1 MALLML
7 RSLKDSLEPKLIT
20 LWQIRGYSRSD
31 LYADLIAGLVV
42 AIVALPLAM
51 AIAIASNLPP
61 ERGLF
66 TAIVAGFIISA
77 HGGSR
82 YQIGG
87 PTAAFIVTVAT
98 VAMEHGYE
106 GLVLATIMAGIIL
119 MIMALVRAGELI
131 KFIPYPVIVGFTSGI
146 ALLIAFSQLRDFF
159 GLEVESIPPDFIHKL
174 MVYLTHLH
182 ETNIVA
188 VTVSLI
194 SIAIIIFLKKYV
206 PKIPGPIVVVT
217 LAGLAVWMF
226 HLPIETIESRFGSIP
241 SMLPAPTW
249 PDISFE
255 KVRQLLPDA
264 ITIATLAAIES
275 LLSAVVADGMTGTHH
290 KSNAELL
297 GQGTAN
303 IASGFFGGLPA
314 TGAIA
319 RTATNIKAGARTP
332 VAGIMHAFWLF
343 IFMLF
348 LAPLIVKVP
357 LAALAA
363 ILIVVAWNMSEIKH
377 IKEIMKAPRSDRIIL
392 LVTFTLTVM
401 VDLNFAIQAGIA
413 LASILFIDS
422 MMKSTHIHAVE
433 NEEEDPDSIAR
444 KILPEGV
451 EVYEI
456 EGPLFFGV
464 AEKFI
469 DTLSLFEHPPKVFIL
484 RMRHVPLID
493 ASGLH
498 ALEILHERFVKQQ
511 TVLILSG
518 VRPEVRTHIVES
530 GLNTLIGDENI
541 VEHINKAIL
550 RASQITGTA
559 QTYHEGDVQSK
570 T

>member
-1 MALLML
+1 ML
-7 RSLKDSLEPKLIT
+7 RSLKDSLEPKLMT
-20 LWQIRGYSRSD
+20 LWRIQGYSKSD
-31 LYADLIAGLVV
+31 FYADLIAGLVV

-87 PTAAFIVTVAT
+87 PTAAFIVTVAM

-131 KFIPYPVIVGFTSGI
+131 KFIPYPVVIGFTSGI
-146 ALLIAFSQLRDFF
+146 ALLIAFSQVRDFF
-159 GLEVESIPPDFIHKL
+159 GLEVDNIPPDFIHKL
-174 MVYLTHLH
+174 MLYLAHLD
-182 ETNIVA
+182 EMNIYA
-188 VTVSLI
+188 VIVSLI
-194 SIAIIIFLKKYV
+194 SIAIILFFKKYI
-206 PKIPGPIVVVT
+206 PKIPGPIVVVV
-217 LAGLAVWMF
+217 LAALAVWMF
-226 HLPIETIESRFGSIP
+226 HLPIETIESRFGPIP

-255 KVRQLLPDA
+255 KLRQLLPDA

-290 KSNAELL
+290 KSNAELF
-297 GQGTAN
+297 GQGAAN

-332 VAGIMHAFWLF
+332 MAGIMHALWLF
-343 IFMLF
+343 VFMLF
-348 LAPLIVKVP
+348 LAPLIIKVP

-392 LVTFTLTVM
+392 VVTFALTVL

-422 MMKSTHIHAVE
+422 MMKATKIRVFE
-433 NEEEDPDSIAR
+433 NEEDPDSIDR
-444 KILPEGV
+444 KAVPQDV

-456 EGPLFFGV
+456 QGPLFFGV
-464 AEKFI
+464 AEKLI
-469 DTLSLFEHPPKVFIL
+469 DTLTLFEHPPKVFIL

-493 ASGLH
+493 AAGLH
-498 ALEILHERFVKQQ
+498 ALEILHERLTKQQ

-518 VRPEVRTHIVES
+518 VRPEVQSHIVKAS
-530 GLNTLIGDENI
+530 LNRLIGNENI
-541 VEHINKAIL
+541 VDHINKAII

-559 QTYHEGDVQSK
+559 QTYNEGDVQSN

>member
-1 MALLML
+1 ML
-7 RSLKDSLEPKLIT
+7 RSLKDSLEPKLMT
-20 LWQIRGYSRSD
+20 LWRIRGYSKSD
-31 LYADLIAGLVV
+31 FYSDLIAGLVV

-119 MIMALVRAGELI
+119 MIMALVHAGELI

-146 ALLIAFSQLRDFF
+146 ALLIAFSQVRDFF
-159 GLEVESIPPDFIHKL
+159 GLQVESIPPDFIHKL
-174 MVYLTHLH
+174 MVYLAHLD
-182 ETNIVA
+182 EMNSVA
-188 VTVSLI
+188 VIVSLT
-194 SIAIIIFLKKYV
+194 SIAIILLTKKYI
-206 PKIPGPIVVVT
+206 PKIPGPIIVVV
-217 LAGLAVWMF
+217 LGALAVWMF

-249 PDISFE
+249 PEISFE
-255 KVRQLLPDA
+255 KLRQLLPDA

-290 KSNAELL
+290 KSNAELF
-297 GQGTAN
+297 GQGAAN

-332 VAGIMHAFWLF
+332 MAGIMHALWLF
-343 IFMLF
+343 LFML
-348 LAPLIVKVP
+348 LLSPLIIKVP

-363 ILIVVAWNMSEIKH
+363 ILMVVAWNMSEIKH
-377 IKEIMKAPRSDRIIL
+377 VKEIMKAPRSDRIIL
-392 LVTFTLTVM
+392 IVTFTLTVL

-422 MMKSTHIHAVE
+422 MMKATHIHVVE
-433 NEEEDPDSIAR
+433 NEEEDPDSISN

-464 AEKFI
+464 AEKLI
-469 DTLSLFEHPPKVFIL
+469 DVLSLFERPPKVFIL

-493 ASGLH
+493 AAGLH
-498 ALEILHERFVKQQ
+498 ALEILHERLTNQHTAF
-511 TVLILSG
+511 ILSG
-518 VRPEVRTHIVES
+518 VRPEVQSHIVKAS
-530 GLNTLIGDENI
+530 LNRLIGNENI
-541 VEHINKAIL
+541 VDHINKAII
-550 RASQITGTA
+550 RASQMI
-559 QTYHEGDVQSK
+559 QESQL
-570 T
+570 

>member
-1 MALLML
+1 ML
-7 RSLKDSLEPKLIT
+7 RSLKDSLEPKLMR
-20 LWQIRGYSRSD
+20 LWRTRGYSKSD
-31 LYADLIAGLVV
+31 FYADLIAGLVV

-119 MIMALVRAGELI
+119 MIMALVHAGELI
-131 KFIPYPVIVGFTSGI
+131 KFIPYPVVVGFTSGI

-159 GLEVESIPPDFIHKL
+159 GLQVESIPPDFIHKL
-174 MVYLTHLH
+174 MVYLTHLD
-182 ETNIVA
+182 EMNS
-188 VTVSLI
+188 VTVIVSLT
-194 SIAIIIFLKKYV
+194 SIAIILLTKKYI
-206 PKIPGPIVVVT
+206 PKIPGPIIVVV
-217 LAGLAVWMF
+217 LGALAVWMF

-255 KVRQLLPDA
+255 KLRQLLPDA

-290 KSNAELL
+290 KSNAELF
-297 GQGTAN
+297 GQGAAN

-332 VAGIMHAFWLF
+332 MAGIMHALWLF
-343 IFMLF
+343 LFML
-348 LAPLIVKVP
+348 LLSPLIIKVP

-363 ILIVVAWNMSEIKH
+363 ILMVVAWNMSEIKH
-377 IKEIMKAPRSDRIIL
+377 VKEIMKAPRSDRIIL
-392 LVTFTLTVM
+392 IVTFTLTVL

-422 MMKSTHIHAVE
+422 MMKATHIHVVE
-433 NEEEDPDSIAR
+433 NEEEDPDSIAN

-464 AEKFI
+464 AEKLI
-469 DTLSLFEHPPKVFIL
+469 DVLSLFERPPKVFIL

-493 ASGLH
+493 AAGLH
-498 ALEILHERFVKQQ
+498 ALEILHERLSNQH
-511 TVLILSG
+511 TALILSG
-518 VRPEVRTHIVES
+518 VRPEVQSHIVKAS
-530 GLNTLIGDENI
+530 LNRLIGNENI
-541 VEHINKAIL
+541 VDHINKAII
-550 RASQITGTA
+550 RASQMIL
-559 QTYHEGDVQSK
+559 ESEV
-570 T
+570 

>member
-1 MALLML
+1 MFK
-7 RSLKDSLEPKLIT
+7 SLKDSLEPKLMT
-20 LWQIRGYSRSD
+20 LWRIKGYSISD
-31 LYADLIAGLVV
+31 FYADLIAGLVV

-98 VAMEHGYE
+98 VAMKHGYE

-119 MIMALVRAGELI
+119 MMMALVRAGELI
-131 KFIPYPVIVGFTSGI
+131 KFIPYPVVVGFTSGI
-146 ALLIAFSQLRDFF
+146 ALLIAFSQVRDFF
-159 GLEVESIPPDFIHKL
+159 GLEVDTIPPDFIHKL
-174 MVYLTHLH
+174 MVYLAHLD
-182 ETNIVA
+182 EMNIFA
-188 VTVSLI
+188 VIVSLV
-194 SIAIIIFLKKYV
+194 SIMIILFFKKYI
-206 PKIPGPIVVVT
+206 PKIPGPIVVVVLT
-217 LAGLAVWMF
+217 ALAVWMF
-226 HLPIETIESRFGSIP
+226 DLPIETIESRFGSIP

-255 KVRQLLPDA
+255 KLRQLLPDA

-290 KSNAELL
+290 KSNAELF
-297 GQGTAN
+297 GQGAAN

-332 VAGIMHAFWLF
+332 MAGIMHALWLF
-343 IFMLF
+343 FFMLF
-348 LAPLIVKVP
+348 LSSLIVKVP

-363 ILIVVAWNMSEIKH
+363 ILMVVAWNMSEIKH

-392 LVTFTLTVM
+392 IVTFTLTVL

-422 MMKSTHIHAVE
+422 MMKTTHIHIVE
-433 NEEEDPDSIAR
+433 NEEEDPDSISN
-444 KILPEGV
+444 KTLPQGV

-464 AEKFI
+464 AEKLV
-469 DTLSLFEHPPKVFIL
+469 DTLTLFESPPKVFIL
-484 RMRHVPLID
+484 RMRYVPLID
-493 ASGLH
+493 AAGLH
-498 ALEILHERFVKQQ
+498 ALEVLHERLVKQQ

-518 VRPEVRTHIVES
+518 VRPDVRAPIVEAS
-530 GLNTLIGDENI
+530 LNKLIGDENI
-541 VEHINKAIL
+541 VDHINKAII
-550 RASQITGTA
+550 RAVQIRNELQLHG
-559 QTYHEGDVQSK
+559 EGGMQ
-570 T
+570 

>member
-1 MALLML
+1 MF
-7 RSLKDSLEPKLIT
+7 RSLKDSLEPKLMT
-20 LWQIRGYSRSD
+20 LWRLQGYSKSD
-31 LYADLIAGLVV
+31 FYADLIAGLVV

-87 PTAAFIVTVAT
+87 PTAAFIVTVAM

-106 GLVLATIMAGIIL
+106 GLVLATIMAGVIL
-119 MIMALVRAGELI
+119 MIMAFLRAGELI
-131 KFIPYPVIVGFTSGI
+131 KFIPYPVVVGFTSGI

-159 GLEVESIPPDFIHKL
+159 GLEVESIPPDFIDKL
-174 MVYLTHLH
+174 MVYLAHLD
-182 ETNIVA
+182 EMNIYA
-188 VTVSLI
+188 VIVSLT
-194 SIAIIIFLKKYV
+194 SIAIILFFKKYI
-206 PKIPGPIVVVT
+206 PKIPGPIVVVV
-217 LAGLAVWMF
+217 LAALAVWIF

-241 SMLPAPTW
+241 SMLPAPAW
-249 PDISFE
+249 PDVSFE
-255 KVRQLLPDA
+255 KLRQLLPDA

-290 KSNAELL
+290 KSNAELF

-332 VAGIMHAFWLF
+332 MAGIMHALWLF
-343 IFMLF
+343 VFMLF
-348 LAPLIVKVP
+348 LAPLIIKIP

-392 LVTFTLTVM
+392 IVTFALTVL

-422 MMKSTHIHAVE
+422 MMKATKIRVFE
-433 NEEEDPDSIAR
+433 NEEDPDSIDR
-444 KILPEGV
+444 KAVPQDI

-456 EGPLFFGV
+456 QGPLFFGV
-464 AEKFI
+464 AEKLI
-469 DTLSLFEHPPKVFIL
+469 NTLTLFEHPPKVFIL

-493 ASGLH
+493 AAGLH
-498 ALEILHERFVKQQ
+498 ALEILHERLEKQQ

-518 VRPEVRTHIVES
+518 VRPEVQSHIVKAS
-530 GLNTLIGDENI
+530 LNRLIGNENI
-541 VEHINKAIL
+541 VDHINKAII
-550 RASQITGTA
+550 RASQITGTD
-559 QTYHEGDVQSK
+559 QTYNEGDVQSN